1 MKKILSSFAIFTL
14 IASTGT
20 GSVIACSSSKHHK
33 TPQTVP
39 YTNIVKPGSETA
51 SKIAQKIINKTIYL
65 NSVLG
70 TKTSNPY
77 TAQSILGVLKS
88 INSDNML
95 DNSQNLTKAEVQTIS
110 LASVSLTE
118 KLQTVKATIYGAH
131 NTTAVVNLQI
141 AINPQAPNNSH
152 YAPYFDMGQL
162 YKYNLNTIL
171 SNYQVNTVTAAFL
184 QHVAGKDVATA
195 QDPIG

>member
-20 GSVIACSSSKHHK
+20 GSVIACSSKHNK
-33 TPQTVP
+33 TPETVP
-39 YTNIVKPGSETA
+39 FTNIVKPSSETA

-70 TKTSNPY
+70 TQTSNPY
-77 TAQSILGVLKS
+77 TAKSILGILKS
-88 INSDNML
+88 INSDNIK

-110 LASVSLTE
+110 LASVNLTK

-141 AINPQAPNNSH
+141 AINPQAPKGSH

-162 YKYNLNTIL
+162 YKYNLNTVF
-171 SNYQVNTVTAAFL
+171 SNYQINTVTAAFL
-184 QHVAGKDVATA
+184 QHVAGKDKPTT
-195 QDPIG
+195 QDPVG